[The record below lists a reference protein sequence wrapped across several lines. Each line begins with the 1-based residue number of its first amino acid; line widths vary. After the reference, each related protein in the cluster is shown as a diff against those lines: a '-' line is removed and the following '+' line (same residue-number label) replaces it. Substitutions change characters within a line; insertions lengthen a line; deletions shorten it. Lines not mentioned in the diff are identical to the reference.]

1 MSTPQDPRSNR
12 SAQSDGETGGKQ
24 PSPSRTSEKISD
36 TVQQA
41 KQAGKEQLDTQ
52 KDKAAEQVQQLAG
65 SLERAGATL
74 EEEQPSLASY
84 TRQIATR
91 LTSFSDNLRTRTV
104 GELLEDTE
112 ALARRNPGVFLVGS
126 VAVGVALA
134 RFLKAQPQREDEEK
148 EEEHYGAGA
157 FGGTSSDEERRA
169 NPDVSTNRYESS
181 GDSYRANTDMPRQD
195 NIGSTSRAAGVGY
208 GDQP

>member
-1 MSTPQDPRSNR
+1 
-12 SAQSDGETGGKQ
+12 
-24 PSPSRTSEKISD
+24 
-36 TVQQA
+36 VQQA

-65 SLERAGATL
+65 SIERAGATL
-74 EEEQPSLASY
+74 EEDQPSLASY

-112 ALARRNPGVFLVGS
+112 ALARRNPAVFLVGS

-134 RFLKAQPQREDEEK
+134 RFLKAQPKREDEEK
-148 EEEHYGAGA
+148 EEENYGTGS

-169 NPDVSTNRYESS
+169 NPDLSTNPYESS
-181 GDSYRANTDMPRQD
+181 VDSYRANTDMPRQD
-195 NIGSTSRAAGVGY
+195 SFGSTSRAEGVGY